1 MRFHCLAALLSL
13 VATATAQAWSITA
26 SAPSVGSAA
35 ATLFQGLPS
44 SQSATLPIGPVAAGS
59 LLAASVGSLGS
70 SASAGGTWTPIA
82 GGQATPLVFTLSA
95 TASAQVGGPGTVAFS
110 ASSAVIDLTLNAP
123 QPVAGR
129 LIVRM
134 VGAAPTQPADYLDL
148 DVGADGSI
156 EFRIAANVPNPGT
169 VDVPLSI
176 PANGA
181 LVRVSF
187 RAFAQVAAAPYS
199 VSTGVGIE
207 ARFVPGE
214 PAIAVFDATGA
225 GAVVGIDHPIG
236 SNTVTLSIGTP
247 AQTPYLMAIGALPI
261 LVPLLPTVTVLVTPD
276 VTLAGL
282 GSITLPLPP
291 FPGGF
296 AIYFQG
302 LVIDTVGTPRSTP
315 SVRALWP

>member
-1 MRFHCLAALLSL
+1 
-13 VATATAQAWSITA
+13 
-26 SAPSVGSAA
+26 
-35 ATLFQGLPS
+35 
-44 SQSATLPIGPVAAGS
+44 
-59 LLAASVGSLGS
+59 
-70 SASAGGTWTPIA
+70 
-82 GGQATPLVFTLSA
+82 
-95 TASAQVGGPGTVAFS
+95 
-110 ASSAVIDLTLNAP
+110 
-123 QPVAGR
+123 
-129 LIVRM
+129 M

-148 DVGADGSI
+148 DVGTDGSI
-156 EFRIAANVPNPGT
+156 EFRIAANAPNPGT
-169 VDVPLSI
+169 VDVPISI

-187 RAFAQVAAAPYS
+187 RALAQIAGAPYS

-236 SNTVTLSIGTP
+236 NNTVTLSIGTQ
-247 AQTPYLMAIGALPI
+247 AQTPYLMAIGGLPI
-261 LVPLLPTVTVLVTPD
+261 LVPLLPTVTILVTPD

-291 FPGGF
+291 FPGGS

-302 LVIDTVGTPRSTP
+302 LVIDTAGTPRSTP